1 MAKVNTTEMKNLII
15 RVASEEGVDPSIL
28 LAIAEQESGFN
39 PNARNKSKVEDSV
52 GMFQIN
58 TKAHPDYK
66 GGFNPEANARYAAKL
81 FKGLLAATN
90 GDLTQAIAA
99 YNGGMGGRKSKQAQ
113 GYSKSVQGKMNKYA
127 TVSQNAER
135 IATNINNIPNI
146 KIGSR
151 AGETTGAAAN
161 LPTDAITVDVPQAAI
176 MGNPYQYTPDE
187 YRTAATSATNLQNLY
202 NFANQLRPTGENLTD
217 AQLAMLQGSVTP
229 TNPQA
234 YVDMQNAQ
242 NQAILQMQQQL
253 AERDRLSQEEL
264 ARRFS
269 ELEQLYNQDPRLTN
283 KGYYI
288 DPNAIATNTVA
299 SQAYTNITGRPSTD
313 LQTPEQLAQRLYQAQ
328 VANQYGIPY
337 EQYIVA
343 EQRRLENIANVKA
356 AQIEYAVQQ
365 LRQQGVND
373 REIAKM
379 LNNSSFV
386 QEYQKDI
393 QNVRD
398 NAQKNFNT
406 LMQYDPSFQSAMVNQ
421 AGGIIQQ
428 GQQANQQAMQG
439 AAGYQEALDKQ
450 REANIPN
457 LYNTSANLAVGTQ
470 GNLLNYDVNKQK
482 AETEAQLAPARGYNY
497 VTTGIS
503 NMKFADPTSS
513 VPNLVGNMPS
523 GAQQY
528 VIPQGAT
535 PEEINKA
542 YGTQVQAPPTSS
554 AGLLQRAVEYG
565 RRFTTPLQ

>member
-1 MAKVNTTEMKNLII
+1 MSKVNTTEMKNLII
-15 RVASEEGVDPSIL
+15 RIASEEGVDPSIM

-90 GDLTQAIAA
+90 GDLAQAIAA

-113 GYSKSVQGKMNKYA
+113 GYSSSVRNKMSKYS
-127 TVSQNAER
+127 TISQNAEK
-135 IATNINNIPNI
+135 IATNINDIPNI

-187 YRTAATSATNLQNLY
+187 YRAAATSATNLQNLY

-229 TNPQA
+229 TNPQT
-234 YVDMQNAQ
+234 YLDMQNAQ

-269 ELEQLYNQDPRLTN
+269 ELEQLYNQDPRLIN

-288 DPNAIATNTVA
+288 DPNSDRTRRLD
-299 SQAYTNITGRPSTD
+299 QANFILSGGAV
-313 LQTPEQLAQRLYQAQ
+313 TPEQLAQRDYERA

-337 EQYIVA
+337 EQYVVA

-379 LNNSSFV
+379 LKDSSFV
-386 QEYQKDI
+386 QEYQKDV

-428 GQQANQQAMQG
+428 GQQVNQQAMQG

-457 LYNTSANLAVGTQ
+457 LYNTSANLAIGTQ

-542 YGTQVQAPPTSS
+542 YGAQVQAPPTSS
-554 AGLLQRAVEYG
+554 QGLLQRAVEYG
-565 RRFTTPLQ
+565 RRFITPLQ

>member
-1 MAKVNTTEMKNLII
+1 MSKINKEILNAVTQASRTYSVPVDII
-15 RVASEEGVDPSIL
+15 LSVI
-28 LAIAEQESGFN
+28 EQESGFN
-39 PNARNKSKVEDSV
+39 PKALSKAGAKGLMQLMPATAAGLGVANPYNIHQNV
-52 GMFQIN
+52 MGG
-58 TKAHPDYK
+58 TKYLSQLLK
-66 GGFNPEANARYAAKL
+66 R
-81 FKGLLAATN
+81 FKGDIKKALAGYNAGPN
-90 GDLTQAIAA
+90 AVAK
-99 YNGGMGGRKSKQAQ
+99 YNGIPPYKETQQYVKNITSRIDSGKYNGITGGAS
-113 GYSKSVQGKMNKYA
+113 S
-127 TVSQNAER
+127 
-135 IATNINNIPNI
+135 IPVTDISNQ
-146 KIGSR
+146 S
-151 AGETTGAAAN
+151 TGAAAN

-187 YRTAATSATNLQNLY
+187 YRAAATSATNLQNLY
-202 NFANQLRPTGENLTD
+202 NFANQLRPTSENLTD
-217 AQLAMLQGSVTP
+217 TQLDMLQGSVTP

-253 AERDRLSQEEL
+253 AERDRLSQEDL

-283 KGYYI
+283 KGYYV

-365 LRQQGVND
+365 LRQQGIND

-386 QEYQKDI
+386 QEYQKDV

-428 GQQANQQAMQG
+428 GQQVNQQAMQG

-482 AETEAQLAPARGYNY
+482 AETEAQLAPAKGYNY

-523 GAQQY
+523 SAQQY
-528 VIPQGAT
+528 IIPQGAT

-554 AGLLQRAVEYG
+554 EGLLQRAVEYG
-565 RRFTTPLQ
+565 RRFITPLQ

>member
-1 MAKVNTTEMKNLII
+1 MSKINKEILNAVTQASRTYSVPVDII
-15 RVASEEGVDPSIL
+15 LSVI
-28 LAIAEQESGFN
+28 EQESGFN
-39 PNARNKSKVEDSV
+39 PKALSKAGAKGLMQLMPATAAGLGVANPYNIHQNV
-52 GMFQIN
+52 MGG
-58 TKAHPDYK
+58 TKYLSQLLK
-66 GGFNPEANARYAAKL
+66 R
-81 FKGLLAATN
+81 FKGDIKKALAGYNAGPN
-90 GDLTQAIAA
+90 AVAK
-99 YNGGMGGRKSKQAQ
+99 YNGIPPYKETQQYVKNITSRIDSGKYNGITGGAS
-113 GYSKSVQGKMNKYA
+113 S
-127 TVSQNAER
+127 
-135 IATNINNIPNI
+135 IPVTDISNQ
-146 KIGSR
+146 S
-151 AGETTGAAAN
+151 TGAAAN

-187 YRTAATSATNLQNLY
+187 YRAAATSATNLQNLY
-202 NFANQLRPTGENLTD
+202 NFANQLRPTSENLTD
-217 AQLAMLQGSVTP
+217 TQLDMLQGSVTP

-253 AERDRLSQEEL
+253 AERDRLSQEDL

-283 KGYYI
+283 KGYYV

-365 LRQQGVND
+365 LRQQGIND

-386 QEYQKDI
+386 QEYQKDV

-428 GQQANQQAMQG
+428 GQQVNQQAMQG

-482 AETEAQLAPARGYNY
+482 AETEAQLAPAKGFNY
-497 VTTGIS
+497 VTTGIG
-503 NMKFADPTSS
+503 NMKFADPRTS
-513 VPNLVGNMPS
+513 VPNIVGTMPS

-528 VIPQGAT
+528 VLPQGLT
-535 PEEINKA
+535 QEQINQA
-542 YGTQVQAPPTSS
+542 YGTTVPAPPKPTSS
-554 AGLLQRAVEYG
+554 QGLLERAIEYG